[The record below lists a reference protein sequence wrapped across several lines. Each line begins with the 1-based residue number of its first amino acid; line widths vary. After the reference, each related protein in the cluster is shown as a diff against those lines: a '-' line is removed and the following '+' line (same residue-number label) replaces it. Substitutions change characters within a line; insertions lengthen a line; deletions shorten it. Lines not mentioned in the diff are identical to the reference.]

1 MDGESLRIVD
11 TRAIAILENMSEAFI
26 TLDTEWR
33 FIYMNFSAEQF
44 LQRSR
49 EELLGKNIWDE
60 FPQMVNSVL
69 YEQYHTV
76 ITRRTPARFEAFY
89 PTLKMW
95 AEVHAY
101 PTDEGLIAYFHD
113 ITDRKQVAKELE
125 ESEQRFRAV
134 WETSADAMA
143 LSDSEG
149 IVITANPGYYRLYGY
164 TPEEVIGHSYAIIFP
179 EREREVAIRRYKETF
194 TEGDAAES
202 VESTIVRKDGGV
214 RLVEATYR
222 FILEDGQRVAMLS
235 QIRDISEKRNAQ
247 ALLEA
252 RLSRLGAVMD
262 ATTEGIFGLDKMG
275 RCTFL
280 NPAAVELLGYTEE
293 ECLGRNIHNLL
304 HYKHLDGSP
313 YPFEQ
318 CATYHVLQGG
328 GSVRLSDEVM
338 WRKDGTPLPVLY
350 SCSPKLEG
358 GHVVGCVMTLVDIS
372 ERRQAERERAQL
384 LAEEQAARAAAE
396 RAVHAQE
403 ALLLMVSHDL
413 RNPLTVIQGVAQLA
427 QRRLSKGIAIDPD
440 QLQTQLATIVDA
452 TIKMK
457 DFIHDLLSSGGLQP
471 GQLLSISPVPVDL
484 VRLARK
490 VTATHQEQ
498 TQKHQLVVEAS
509 EPEVIGQWDPARLEQ
524 VLDNLIS
531 NSIKYSPEGGDIK
544 ITVGKQNK
552 PQGGLGAGK
561 QDDPTN
567 SMEAVL
573 AVHDSGIGIPAADIP
588 HIFEWYRRGANVTDL
603 ITGSGVGLAGVRQ
616 IVEQHGG
623 RISVESIEDE
633 GATFTVALPLNW
645 W

>member
-1 MDGESLRIVD
+1 MDEQSLRIVD
-11 TRAIAILENMSEAFI
+11 TRAIAILENMTEAFI
-26 TLDTEWR
+26 TLDTAWC
-33 FIYMNFSAEQF
+33 FVYMNLSAEQ
-44 LQRSR
+44 LLHRSR
-49 EELLGKNIWDE
+49 EELLGKNIWNE
-60 FPQMVNSVL
+60 FPMMVDSVM
-69 YEQYHTV
+69 YKQYHAV
-76 ITRRTPARFEAFY
+76 ITKRTPARFETFY
-89 PTLKMW
+89 PMLKIW

-101 PTDEGLIAYFHD
+101 PIDGGLIAYFHD
-113 ITDRKQVAKELE
+113 ITDKKLVARELE
-125 ESEQRFRAV
+125 DSEQRFRAV

-143 LSDSEG
+143 LSDPEG
-149 IVITANPGYYRLYGY
+149 IVIAANPGYYRLYGY
-164 TPEEVIGHSYAIIFP
+164 TPEEVVGHSFAIIFP
-179 EREREVAIRRYKETF
+179 EKEREVAIRRYKQTF
-194 TEGDAAES
+194 TEENAQES

-222 FILEDGQRVAMLS
+222 FIMEDWQRVAMLS
-235 QIRDISEKRNAQ
+235 QIRDISEKRSAQ
-247 ALLEA
+247 ALLES
-252 RLSRLGAVMD
+252 RLSRLGAVMN
-262 ATTEGIFGLDKMG
+262 ATTEGIFGLDRTG

-293 ECLGRNIHNLL
+293 ECLGRIIHELM

-313 YPFEQ
+313 YPFKH
-318 CATYHVLQGG
+318 CPTYQVLQGN
-328 GSVRLSDEVM
+328 GSVRLVDEVM

-350 SCSPKLEG
+350 SCAPKLEG
-358 GHVVGCVMTLVDIS
+358 NNVVGCVVTVVDIS

-427 QRRLSKGIAIDPD
+427 QRRLSKGIPVDSG
-440 QLQTQLATIVDA
+440 QLQTQLTTIVEA
-452 TIKMK
+452 TTKMK

-471 GQLLSISPVPVDL
+471 GQLLSVTPVPMDL

-490 VTATHQEQ
+490 VAATHQEQ
-498 TQKHQLVVEAS
+498 TQKHKLVVEAR
-509 EPEVIGQWDPARLEQ
+509 EPEVTGQWDPVRLEQ

-531 NSIKYSPEGGDIK
+531 NSIKYSPDGGEIK
-544 ITVGKQNK
+544 ITVGRQKK
-552 PQGGLGAGK
+552 TEGDLADGK
-561 QDDPTN
+561 QSDPN
-567 SMEAVL
+567 SAMEAVL
-573 AVHDSGIGIPAADIP
+573 TIQDSGIGIPSADIP
-588 HIFEWYRRGANVTDL
+588 HIFDWYRRGANVSDL

-633 GATFTVALPLNW
+633 GATFTLVLPLNW

>member
-1 MDGESLRIVD
+1 MDEESLQIVD
-11 TRAIAILENMSEAFI
+11 TKAIAILENMSEAFI
-26 TLDTEWR
+26 TLDTKWR
-33 FIYMNFSAEQF
+33 VVYMNLSAEQF
-44 LQRSR
+44 LKRSR

-60 FPQMVNSVL
+60 FPTMVNSVL
-69 YEQYHTV
+69 YEQYHSV
-76 ITRRTPARFEAFY
+76 ITKRTPARFEAYY
-89 PTLKMW
+89 PALKAW

-101 PTDEGLIAYFHD
+101 PTDEGLMAYFHD
-113 ITDRKQVAKELE
+113 ITDEKRVARELE

-143 LSDSEG
+143 LSDPEG
-149 IVITANPGYYRLYGY
+149 IVIAANPGYYRLYGY
-164 TPEEVIGHSYAIIFP
+164 TPEEIVGHSYAVIFP
-179 EREREVAIRRYKETF
+179 EKEREVAIRLYKQTF
-194 TEGDAAES
+194 SEGNATES
-202 VESTIVRKDGGV
+202 VETTIVHKDGSL

-235 QIRDISEKRNAQ
+235 QIRDISEKRHAQ

-262 ATTEGIFGLDKMG
+262 ATTEGIYGLDKMG

-293 ECLGRNIHNLL
+293 DCLGRNIHDLI

-313 YPFEQ
+313 YPFEE
-318 CATYHVLQGG
+318 CATYRVLQGG
-328 GSVRLSDEVM
+328 GSVRLADEVM

-358 GHVVGCVMTLVDIS
+358 GNVVGCVMTVVDIS

-427 QRRLSKGIAIDPD
+427 QRRLSKGIAIDPK

-452 TIKMK
+452 TTKMK
-457 DFIHDLLSSGGLQP
+457 DFIHDLLNSGGLQP
-471 GQLLSISPVPVDL
+471 GQLLSITPAPVDL
-484 VRLARK
+484 VQLARK
-490 VTATHQEQ
+490 VVASHQEQ
-498 TQKHQLVVEAS
+498 TRKHQLVVEAS
-509 EPEVIGQWDPARLEQ
+509 EPEVVGQWDPVRLEQ

-531 NSIKYSPEGGDIK
+531 NSVKYSPEGGEIK
-544 ITVGKQNK
+544 ITVGRQNK
-552 PQGGLGAGK
+552 PEEDAGDGK
-561 QDDPTN
+561 QNSHTK

-573 AVHDSGIGIPAADIP
+573 TIQDSGIGIPPADIP

-623 RISVESIEDE
+623 RISVESVEGE
-633 GATFTVALPLNW
+633 GATFTLILPLNW